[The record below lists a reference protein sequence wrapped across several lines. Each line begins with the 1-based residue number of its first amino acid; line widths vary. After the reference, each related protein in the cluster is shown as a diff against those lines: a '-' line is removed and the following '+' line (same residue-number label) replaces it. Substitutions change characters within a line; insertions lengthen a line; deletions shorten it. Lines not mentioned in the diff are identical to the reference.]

1 MKIGI
6 KYCGGCNPRYDR
18 VAEINKLKAEFPKA
32 EFVTAS
38 LHPDC
43 DIVIVV
49 CGCFSQCAD
58 RTGLKAKEHMYITWQ
73 VTDFDQIR
81 ERLREEY
88 PDWKDVVVNHDA
100 VTTVGFT
107 KTEETIAFEASQAEA
122 VAKAKKTEQEEAS
135 KWMKM
140 VMPLSGK

>member
-1 MKIGI
+1 M
-6 KYCGGCNPRYDR
+6 
-18 VAEINKLKAEFPKA
+18 
-32 EFVTAS
+32 
-38 LHPDC
+38 
-43 DIVIVV
+43 IVP

-58 RTGLKAKEHMYITWQ
+58 RSGLKAKEQMYITWQ
-73 VTDFDQIR
+73 VTDFDKIR

-88 PDWKDVVVNHDA
+88 PDWQEVSHEA

>member
-18 VAEINKLKAEFPKA
+18 VAEVNRLKAEFPKA

-49 CGCFSQCAD
+49 CGCFAQCAD
-58 RTGLKAKEHMYITWQ
+58 QTGLKAKEKLYTTWQ
-73 VTDFDQIR
+73 VSDFDKIR

-88 PDWKDVVVNHDA
+88 PDWQDVKVEYNA
-100 VTTVGFT
+100 SSIGFT